1 MDPPPPPPPTSSNKL
16 RFMCSHGGQFL
27 PRPRTNTLFYAGG
40 ETRIVSFHRHN
51 LTTLSS
57 FTSHLSATL
66 SVAPPFNIKYH
77 LPPHLHLDSLISVSS
92 DDDLAVLLDENRRL
106 NSTPYRIR
114 LFLFFSDSSPLAAVA
129 IRHPK
134 TEAWF
139 FDALKSAKIMERD
152 AHVTSQEFAS
162 AGFCSSAAESMV
174 LDTTSSF
181 GSTSS
186 SASSTNLPPLRAQPD
201 ENNNIDV
208 VLKDSKAKLNS
219 SDSISCD
226 NTVSSSVMPH
236 KLNVSY
242 EDPVYHVSEARTNAE
257 SIEAGSKIAYITSGA
272 VANNMNMDLGYASF
286 PQFSQVESPQ
296 LQFIQA
302 HQQILPIHPSGL
314 LPVPSCQPM
323 YQQPQPLQH
332 MVYYPNQ
339 PRAIYLVPIGNIPPN
354 GFPIAASGQ
363 ASLNP
368 NPDPPLMNCHV
379 AYNSR
384 GEARSPFGHDFAPP
398 DYLTDNVMPA
408 SSIHVAHDGNQ
419 QQEMDIYSLYHRSP
433 NVSINSGESPKF
445 ENEFDDGL
453 ARDQIYKSQPP
464 PPKYPTMTKATANL
478 LSEALA
484 KLHVDNLKQQTEQ

>member
-1 MDPPPPPPPTSSNKL
+1 MDPPPPPAATSSNGANKL
-16 RFMCSHGGQFL
+16 RLMCSHGGHFL

-51 LTTLSS
+51 LATISS
-57 FTSHLSATL
+57 FTSHISATL

-77 LPPHLHLDSLISVSS
+77 LPPHLHLDSLISLSS

-114 LFLFFSDSSPLAAVA
+114 LFLFFFHSSPRSAAA

-152 AHVTSQEFAS
+152 AHVTSQEF
-162 AGFCSSAAESMV
+162 CSSAAESMV

-186 SASSTNLPPLRAQPD
+186 STSSTNLPPLRAQAD
-201 ENNNIDV
+201 ENNNNDV
-208 VLKDSKAKLNS
+208 VLKDSKGKLNS

-226 NTVSSSVMPH
+226 NTVSSSVMSH
-236 KLNVSY
+236 QLNISY
-242 EDPVYHVSEARTNAE
+242 EDPAVYHISEARTNAE
-257 SIEAGSKIAYITSGA
+257 SIEAENKFAYISSG
-272 VANNMNMDLGYASF
+272 VMANNMNMDLGYASF
-286 PQFSQVESPQ
+286 PQYNQVGSPH
-296 LQFIQA
+296 LQFVQA
-302 HQQILPIHPSGL
+302 PQQILPIHPSGL
-314 LPVPSCQPM
+314 LPLPSCQPM
-323 YQQPQPLQH
+323 YQQPQPLQN

-339 PRAIYLVPIGNIPPN
+339 SCAVYLVPIGNIAPN
-354 GFPIAASGQ
+354 GFPIAASGK
-363 ASLNP
+363 ASLNL
-368 NPDPPLMNCHV
+368 NPDPPLMNVHV
-379 AYNSR
+379 AYKPM

-398 DYLTDNVMPA
+398 DYLTDNAMTA
-408 SSIHVAHDGNQ
+408 SSTHVTQ
-419 QQEMDIYSLYHRSP
+419 QQDMDIYSFYHQSP
-433 NVSINSGESPKF
+433 NVSINSGESPEF
-445 ENEFDDGL
+445 ENELDDGL

-464 PPKYPTMTKATANL
+464 PPKYPTMSKATTNL